1 MARIAADIT
10 WLIGRTPLVQLG
22 RLAPPGV
29 RLLAKL
35 EAQNPTGSN
44 KARAALAMIAH
55 AERSGFLTAG
65 GTVVECSG
73 GDLGLAIAMVGR
85 RRGYRVVLT
94 MPENLCRE
102 QAAMAAVFGAEI
114 VKTPAAEGMRGAM
127 VATDRITRQTP
138 GAVCLQAFTN
148 RANAWIHQETTAREI
163 WEDTDGD
170 VDFVVVPVGTG
181 GTAAGCAAFFREQG
195 KARIVAVEPDGSPVL
210 SGGKP
215 GPHDIPGLGAGFVP
229 DILAVSD
236 LDEVIRVTDADAALA
251 VQLLAQQEAMLVGP
265 ASGAVLHGALVLAR
279 RPENSGHTI
288 AAVLPDS
295 VERYLDWRAFRG
307 DGGA

>member
-1 MARIAADIT
+1 MARIAADVT
-10 WLIGRTPLVQLG
+10 WLIGRTPLVQLA
-22 RLAPPGV
+22 RLAPKGV

-35 EAQNPTGSN
+35 EGQNPTGSN
-44 KARAALAMIAH
+44 KARAALAMITH
-55 AERSGFLTAG
+55 AERSGFLRPG

-94 MPENLCRE
+94 VPENLCRE
-102 QAAMAAVFGAEI
+102 QVTMAAVLGAEI
-114 VKTPAAEGMRGAM
+114 VRTPAGEGMRGAM
-127 VATDRITRQTP
+127 AASDRIARETR

-148 RANAWIHQETTAREI
+148 RANARIHQETTAREI

-181 GTAAGCAAFFREQG
+181 GTAAGCAAFFREHG
-195 KARIVAVEPDGSPVL
+195 NAAIVAVEPDGSPVL
-210 SGGKP
+210 TGGKA

-229 DILAVSD
+229 DILTVSD
-236 LDEVIRVTDADAALA
+236 LAEVIRVTDAEAALA
-251 VQLLAQQEAMLVGP
+251 VQLLAQQESILVGP
-265 ASGAVLHGALVLAR
+265 AAGAVLHGALELAR
-279 RPENSGHTI
+279 RESSQGHTI

-295 VERYLDWRAFRG
+295 ADRYLDWRAFRG
-307 DGGA
+307 DGGP